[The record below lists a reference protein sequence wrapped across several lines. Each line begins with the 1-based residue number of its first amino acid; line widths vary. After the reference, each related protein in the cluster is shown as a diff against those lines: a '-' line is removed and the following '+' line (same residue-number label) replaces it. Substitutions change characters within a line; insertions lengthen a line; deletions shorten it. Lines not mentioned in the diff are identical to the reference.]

1 MPTTLRQYIEN
12 KSTTSQDVTV
22 GLIMAVA
29 GTNGELYVLET
40 DPANPTLPTSL
51 SVSAFNTQYSRD
63 ASDQTVTI
71 DTGTPANNAPLPVAL
86 YKDGG
91 AEYSFNAGATDAG
104 TQRVTLASDSPTPAL
119 DGLSVLD
126 FALNNNSSVN
136 ITTGA
141 YVELIA
147 STSGTTKE
155 IEILDTG
162 GSFYYLAT
170 GAAASETDLLVIPPG
185 GNGRIPV
192 EIASGTRISIKAIDG
207 TANAGFTGVNL
218 YG

>member
-1 MPTTLRQYIEN
+1 MPTTLREYIEN
-12 KSTTSQDVTV
+12 KATTSQDVTV

-40 DPANPTLPTSL
+40 DPANPALPTDL
-51 SVSAFNTQYSRD
+51 NLAAFNTQFSRN
-63 ASDQTVTI
+63 AADQIVTL
-71 DTGTPANNAPLPVAL
+71 DTSTPANNRPLPVLLAR
-86 YKDGG
+86 DGG
-91 AEYSFNAGATDAG
+91 EVSFNSGATDAG
-104 TQRVTLASDSPTPAL
+104 TQRVTLSSDSPTPAL
-119 DGLSVLD
+119 DGLSVID
-126 FALNNNSSVN
+126 FALNDNSSTN

-162 GSFYYLAT
+162 GRFFYLAT
-170 GAAASETDLLVIPPG
+170 GAAASETDLLLIPPG